1 MKIKSKGLDLNKCG
15 SQFKIWCH
23 DNRFLLKPFLVFLAV
38 YLVAFSAMLIANVHY
53 ADDVARTVS
62 GYPGW
67 SAFSRYID
75 TVASYGLF
83 ADTYLT
89 NIAPL
94 PQLIAIFMSA
104 ASSLIVVCVV
114 SGREIFKKRWTEWI
128 WRVVATTPLVLCPYF
143 LECMAYQY
151 DAVYMALSVL
161 FVVLPLAFRK
171 RSRLLYMVV
180 LSVGMLGACMTYQAS
195 LGIYLTLVI
204 FLTIKDWNEAENG
217 KAGESLK
224 FAVWSAGG
232 FLASLLFFQKFL
244 MRVRDVYVSNEVPEA
259 SSFFLQFTKHMEQ
272 YFRLLTSDFRALWLG
287 LMILIAVGAG
297 VLFIV
302 RSKRNKILA
311 SVVALVGII
320 AMTLAAYAPY
330 SVLEKPLFA
339 TRAMYPIGGCVAAL
353 GIYAVSGK
361 FRKAVLMPVAI
372 LAWCFFVFA
381 LTFGNMLKEQ
391 NDYRNMQVGMVM
403 SDLNEI
409 LPEMEEGT
417 KTLVVRGQIGFSPVV
432 QNTPKDRYRIL
443 RRLLGPTF
451 GKDVPWMAHQLS
463 WTGMPGLMYD
473 AQKAIEG
480 DEDEMEVL
488 RETAFYTIRGDK
500 TTIVVEFKGEGFD
513 FGS

>member
-1 MKIKSKGLDLNKCG
+1 MKSKTLD
-15 SQFKIWCH
+15 FKKFGAWLKKWGH
-23 DNRFLLKPFLVFLAV
+23 DNRFLLKPFLTFLLI

-94 PQLIAIFMSA
+94 PQLIAILLSA
-104 ASSLIVVCVV
+104 VSSLVVVCVV
-114 SGREIFKKRWTEWI
+114 SGREIFRERWTRWI
-128 WRVVATTPLVLCPYF
+128 FRVVATTPLVLCPYF

-151 DAVYMALSVL
+151 DAVYMALSV
-161 FVVLPLAFRK
+161 FFAVFPLVFRK
-171 RSRLLYMVV
+171 RSRLLYMVT
-180 LSVGMLGACMTYQAS
+180 LAVGMLGACMTYQAS
-195 LGIYLTLVI
+195 LGIYLTLVV
-204 FLTIKDWNEAENG
+204 FLTIKDWNEAEKG
-217 KAGESLK
+217 KASESLK
-224 FAVWSAGG
+224 FAAWSAGG
-232 FLASLLFFQKFL
+232 FLVSLLFFQKFL

-259 SSFFLQFTKHMEQ
+259 SSFFAQFSGHLEQ
-272 YFRLLTSDFRALWLG
+272 YFSLLTSDFRALWLG
-287 LMILIAVGAG
+287 LMIAIAVGAG
-297 VLFIV
+297 VLFVV
-302 RSKRNKILA
+302 RSKRNKIFA
-311 SVVALVGII
+311 GAIALVGII
-320 AMTLAAYAPY
+320 VMTLAVYAPY

-339 TRAMYPIGGCVAAL
+339 TRAMYPIGACVAAL

-361 FRKAVLMPVAI
+361 FRKVMLLPVAV

-391 NDYRNMQVGMVM
+391 NDYRDMQVGMVM

-409 LPEMEEGT
+409 LPEMEEGA
-417 KTLVVRGQIGFSPVV
+417 KTLIVRGQIGFSPVV
-432 QNTPKDRYRIL
+432 QNTPKARYRIL

-451 GKDVPWMAHQLS
+451 GKNVPWMVHQLS

-473 AQKAIEG
+473 TQKVIEVN
-480 DEDEMEVL
+480 ESEMETL
-488 RETAFYTIRGDK
+488 RETAFYTIRGNE
-500 TTIVVEFKGEGFD
+500 TEVLVEFKGEEFGFE
-513 FGS
+513 F